1 MFTFARRRPTQQSAD
16 CWRHPSIV
24 GERTCDGCG
33 VRCCEH
39 CWLAVPHGEL
49 CIECAL
55 VFCGVRAPR
64 RRSRTHDAGDQPTPV
79 ATMSWDES
87 SRLIDLAPARRRR
100 RGQPAAELAELSF
113 FRRAA

>member
-1 MFTFARRRPTQQSAD
+1 MFDFARKRAIHQGAG

-24 GERTCDGCG
+24 GPRVCDGCG

-39 CWLAVPHGEL
+39 CWLEVPHGEL
-49 CIECAL
+49 CVECAL

-64 RRSRTHDAGDQPTPV
+64 RRSRADDPGIELAPL
-79 ATMSWDES
+79 ATMSWSES

-100 RGQPAAELAELSF
+100 REPAAALAELSF

>member
-1 MFTFARRRPTQQSAD
+1 MFDFAPKCAIQQGAG
-16 CWRHPSIV
+16 CWRHSSIV
-24 GERTCDGCG
+24 GERSCDGCG

-39 CWLAVPHGEL
+39 CWLEVPHGEL

-64 RRSRTHDAGDQPTPV
+64 RRARADDAGIEPAPL
-79 ATMSWDES
+79 AAMSWHES
-87 SRLIDLAPARRRR
+87 SRLIDLTPALWRRR
-100 RGQPAAELAELSF
+100 QPVAALAEPSF